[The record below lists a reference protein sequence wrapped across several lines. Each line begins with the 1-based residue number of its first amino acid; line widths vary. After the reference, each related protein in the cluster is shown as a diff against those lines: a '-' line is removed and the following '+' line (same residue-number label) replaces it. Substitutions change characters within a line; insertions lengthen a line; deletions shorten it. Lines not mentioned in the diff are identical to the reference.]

1 MTKKKGW
8 FKKKLIS
15 SAKKAYHA
23 RKAGGKRLI
32 SNIKT
37 KRATEKQK
45 RAIWYKWQRDVANSP
60 KWDVPKPASIKG
72 YTPRKFRTGWR
83 AFDE

>member
-15 SAKKAYHA
+15 SAKKAFHA
-23 RKAGGKRLI
+23 RKAGTKQYLASRKTRKLIEKR
-32 SNIKT
+32 
-37 KRATEKQK
+37 K

-72 YTPRKFRTGWR
+72 YTPRKFRTGVKSY
-83 AFDE
+83 DD